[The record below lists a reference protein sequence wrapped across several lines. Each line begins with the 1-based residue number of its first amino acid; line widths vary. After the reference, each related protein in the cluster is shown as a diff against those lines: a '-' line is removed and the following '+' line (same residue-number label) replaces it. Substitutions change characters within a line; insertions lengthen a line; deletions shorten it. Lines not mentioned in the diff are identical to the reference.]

1 MLPTYEQ
8 ESVFGEVV
16 HLFPM
21 LDKNVLLAFLRILN
35 VKYFDDQFY
44 SYVVKK
50 TEEYKPVKVPSDL
63 SDSRPLDI
71 QTNFLDDQIYINPRY
86 IVLK

>member
-21 LDKNVLLAFLRILN
+21 EDKNVLLPFLRIVN

-50 TEEYKPVKVPSDL
+50 TDKYKLVKIP
-63 SDSRPLDI
+63 
-71 QTNFLDDQIYINPRY
+71 
-86 IVLK
+86 

>member
-21 LDKNVLLAFLRILN
+21 EDKNVLLAFLRIVN

-50 TEEYKPVKVPSDL
+50 TDEYKLVKIP
-63 SDSRPLDI
+63 
-71 QTNFLDDQIYINPRY
+71 
-86 IVLK
+86 

>member
-16 HLFPM
+16 HLFPV
-21 LDKNVLLAFLRILN
+21 LDKNVLLASRILN

-50 TEEYKPVKVPSDL
+50 TEEYKLVKIPSDL